1 MLWELHFW
9 ARTYDRNQLEHNAAV
24 IEHLHKVARQDHEAI
39 VGRMACEVLPQLD
52 KLQARTLHSKPFG
65 HRCARNSFDSGKS
78 SNDADEGEE
87 GVAEEAA

>member
-1 MLWELHFW
+1 
-9 ARTYDRNQLEHNAAV
+9 
-24 IEHLHKVARQDHEAI
+24 
-39 VGRMACEVLPQLD
+39 MACEVLPQLD

-65 HRCARNSFDSGKS
+65 HRCARTSFDSGKS